1 MTTDTQPKSLTISAQ
16 ELIEKIESGALSYLP
31 QKFYMRSEGQVGLNR
46 QLELLSSM
54 VDSKGVVKIQE
65 PIIIGKDKDGNEV
78 IMSGNTRTRTVE
90 STLKGEIKEVF
101 IGDDFVKITGVADI
115 PIAYT
120 DELATPENLVKLQL
134 TTNDTGNKNS
144 SYHRALMVAKIA
156 QEIEDSIKADKPK
169 IGAKA
174 LANERNQS
182 LMNLFSMGK
191 ASLFLALRVAGNI
204 EETSSDL
211 VKELLDSER
220 LSLQTVDV
228 LFSECKKHNKS
239 IEEVLN
245 SILTGLSTVESTL
258 GIEKS
263 DPHITIGLKQ
273 VNDYFKFLNQKVD
286 EKEGQDSEQ
295 STPPA
300 TSPSNGST
308 GSKAKSKA
316 SKEEDEKEFDV
327 EEGLKTIETTSQ
339 LLGSIPADFDAS
351 KFPGNA
357 VKACSVGLAAKI
369 LEHAAK
375 VLQQS
380 PLDNNPGVDLKKFI
394 DFYNSLNVE
403 VSKNPASVKAIA
415 NSASQVALEFKQLSV
430 SMATQSAP
438 TGSVEEINP
447 ESGENE
453 ANAST
458 TDSAPTDEPTIEL
471 NVDDVPL

>member
-16 ELIEKIESGALSYLP
+16 ELIEKIDSGKLSYLP

-46 QLELLSSM
+46 QLELLASM

-101 IGDDFVKITGVADI
+101 IGDDFVKITGIADI

-174 LANERNQS
+174 LANERNQT

-191 ASLFLALRVAGNI
+191 ASLFLALRVASNI
-204 EETSSDL
+204 ETSSHL
-211 VKELLDSER
+211 VKELLESER

-239 IEEVLN
+239 VEDVLS
-245 SILTGLSTVESTL
+245 SILTGLSAVESTL
-258 GIEKS
+258 GIQKS

-300 TSPSNGST
+300 TTSSNGSA
-308 GSKAKSKA
+308 GSKSKA
-316 SKEEDEKEFDV
+316 SKEDDEKEFNI

-375 VLQQS
+375 ILQQS

-415 NSASQVALEFKQLSV
+415 NSASQVALEFKQLSI
-430 SMATQSAP
+430 SMANQSHP

-447 ESGENE
+447 EVGENE
-453 ANAST
+453 TQDTT
-458 TDSAPTDEPTIEL
+458 TDSVPTIEL